1 MNRAVAVV
9 VLVMLVMVGVGWWT
23 YPALP
28 AQVPSHWNMAGEVD
42 AWQTPR
48 TAVLFM
54 PIVSVVIVLLL
65 WAIGRSDRRQAIQ
78 QALAHTMSAMMVF
91 FLVLHVSILRIAVG
105 DNVSL
110 PRIVTTSIGVLFG
123 VLGIIMR
130 ELPPNTLIGIR
141 VRWTLSDAA
150 VWHATHQHASIV
162 MAGAGGVLVLVAW
175 LPITVTYVFV
185 LLFVTISVAV
195 LWSTGYA
202 YWCYRRLHETM
213 RATRDE

>member
-91 FLVLHVSILRIAVG
+91 FSCC
-105 DNVSL
+105 
-110 PRIVTTSIGVLFG
+110 
-123 VLGIIMR
+123 M
-130 ELPPNTLIGIR
+130 
-141 VRWTLSDAA
+141 
-150 VWHATHQHASIV
+150 
-162 MAGAGGVLVLVAW
+162 
-175 LPITVTYVFV
+175 
-185 LLFVTISVAV
+185 
-195 LWSTGYA
+195 
-202 YWCYRRLHETM
+202 
-213 RATRDE
+213 